1 MTARRGRQGGQGAS
15 TDEKARRTGRRL
27 PTLETVAAVSGFS
40 RATVSRVINQSPT
53 VAPEIREAVEAVIE
67 QLGYVPNRAARSL
80 VTRRTGSIALVVREP
95 VEFGVTDSYLS
106 GVIVAASQSLA
117 GTGVQLAVMMAANDT
132 DHAKLGSYVR
142 SGHVDGVLLFSVHDD
157 DPLPSQLVRAGVP
170 VVLGGRPTVPLAG
183 GSYVDTDNRGGAEA
197 AAGHLLGL
205 GRRHLAM
212 ISGPPDMT
220 AAVDRL
226 DGFRNALRRA
236 GQAPPTVAYGDFT
249 RAAGGTAMREILD
262 RLPEVD
268 AVFAANDLMAL
279 DALRAL
285 REAGRRV
292 PDDVAVVGF
301 DDIDLGR
308 FAEPQLTTVHQPI
321 AEQATLMVRMV
332 LEQIEGQPPRE
343 PTVLPVHLVVRGS
356 TTSTG

>member
-1 MTARRGRQGGQGAS
+1 
-15 TDEKARRTGRRL
+15 
-27 PTLETVAAVSGFS
+27 
-40 RATVSRVINQSPT
+40 
-53 VAPEIREAVEAVIE
+53 
-67 QLGYVPNRAARSL
+67 
-80 VTRRTGSIALVVREP
+80 
-95 VEFGVTDSYLS
+95 
-106 GVIVAASQSLA
+106 
-117 GTGVQLAVMMAANDT
+117 
-132 DHAKLGSYVR
+132 
-142 SGHVDGVLLFSVHDD
+142 
-157 DPLPSQLVRAGVP
+157 
-170 VVLGGRPTVPLAG
+170 
-183 GSYVDTDNRGGAEA
+183 
-197 AAGHLLGL
+197 
-205 GRRHLAM
+205 
-212 ISGPPDMT
+212 
-220 AAVDRL
+220 
-226 DGFRNALRRA
+226 
-236 GQAPPTVAYGDFT
+236 
-249 RAAGGTAMREILD
+249 MREILD